1 MSKRK
6 VLEMLYTH
14 LPRNDKLK
22 FDKNVVRIETG
33 PNCMRVVTWDG
44 YDYGGDLV
52 VGADGAHSKVRGEMA
67 RLSKLEGLTM
77 DVNNYMTVEYV
88 RITGVSTQ
96 DLDYPALTRGTMLTS
111 NCAGQNITCLVGK
124 NAEIIWS
131 IFLKFD
137 CKYPYG
143 SAPELS
149 EKEIRQR
156 CENTELYDQALSTD
170 LNWRD
175 VWDRRKSVSM
185 MPMEEGLRERGHWRD
200 IVCIGGSM
208 HKTAPH
214 TGQDTSCSIE
224 DAAELANLLY
234 GSLRGRRTKPSTE
247 EINILLGTFTQRR
260 IRRLKP
266 IYREAKRAIRHMT
279 FCGPWD
285 RLIARYYLT
294 RNEQVIAEW
303 FSKDVAGGVSV
314 KFPPL
319 PERSELAWS
328 DHQLEQYTYWY
339 GPLLMMMLVGVVLV
353 LVGFNVVPGLH
364 YTQWL

>member
-1 MSKRK
+1 M
-6 VLEMLYTH
+6 
-14 LPRNDKLK
+14 
-22 FDKNVVRIETG
+22 
-33 PNCMRVVTWDG
+33 
-44 YDYGGDLV
+44 YG
-52 VGADGAHSKVRGEMA
+52 R
-67 RLSKLEGLTM
+67 
-77 DVNNYMTVEYV
+77 
-88 RITGVSTQ
+88 
-96 DLDYPALTRGTMLTS
+96 
-111 NCAGQNITCLVGK
+111 
-124 NAEIIWS
+124 
-131 IFLKFD
+131 
-137 CKYPYG
+137 
-143 SAPELS
+143 
-149 EKEIRQR
+149 
-156 CENTELYDQALSTD
+156 
-170 LNWRD
+170 
-175 VWDRRKSVSM
+175 
-185 MPMEEGLRERGHWRD
+185 
-200 IVCIGGSM
+200 
-208 HKTAPH
+208 
-214 TGQDTSCSIE
+214 
-224 DAAELANLLY
+224 
-234 GSLRGRRTKPSTE
+234 LRGRRTKPSTE

-314 KFPPL
+314 KFHPL